1 MKKPVLLIAGVLL
14 GALSWA
20 IAAALSGKF
29 EPFDSESGFLV
40 TQIILSGA
48 SLLVGIKSGMVDCL
62 ILVFGAYLGMN
73 AFAFAFGG
81 SETRAWAMLG
91 LITTVALVIY
101 PVLAGL
107 IGAAAGAAFT
117 KFRQRKAGP

>member
-1 MKKPVLLIAGVLL
+1 MAGVLL
-14 GALSWA
+14 GALSCV
-20 IAAALSGKF
+20 IAAIVSGKF

-48 SLLVGIKSGMVDCL
+48 SLVVGFKRGMVDCI

-73 AFAFAFGG
+73 AFAFALGG

-101 PVLAGL
+101 PILAGL
-107 IGAAAGAAFT
+107 IGAVAGAALT
-117 KFRQRKAGP
+117 KFCQRKAGP